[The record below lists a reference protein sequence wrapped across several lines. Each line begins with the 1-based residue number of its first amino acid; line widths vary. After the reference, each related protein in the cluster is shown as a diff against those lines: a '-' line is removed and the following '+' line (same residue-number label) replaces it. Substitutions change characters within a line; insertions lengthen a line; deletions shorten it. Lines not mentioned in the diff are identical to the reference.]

1 MSLPALQGAADVV
14 PAAAEPENIL
24 LSEQPSTEELQ
35 ADEQYLAGAIAEWL
49 DDEWTPLNVHR
60 ELGIAAG
67 QAYTQVRRGGER
79 ELGAVLLGITTELL
93 TFDFR
98 ETFVDPFAVGNK
110 AAALLME
117 RMGREVAK
125 CG

>member
-67 QAYTQVRRGGER
+67 QVCRLDCVSESLFVLWAGWLRPVGRRCSSS
-79 ELGAVLLGITTELL
+79 
-93 TFDFR
+93 TFR
-98 ETFVDPFAVGNK
+98 CCW
-110 AAALLME
+110 
-117 RMGREVAK
+117 RHR
-125 CG
+125 